1 MDARD
6 RQALIDIRKEYLQDA
21 IIRCLEV
28 AGEASKRI
36 SLGTRK
42 LHPEVPLASH
52 MAGMRDIL
60 IHAYDQV
67 DLEEVWMAY
76 QKLPEIREQIKEILL
91 QG

>member
-6 RQALIDIRKEYLQDA
+6 RQALIDIRKEYPQDA

-28 AGEASKRI
+28 AGKASKYI

-42 LHPEVPLASH
+42 LHPEVPWRA

>member
-21 IIRCLEV
+21 IIRCLEI

-42 LHPEVPLASH
+42 LHPEVPWRA

-67 DLEEVWMAY
+67 DLEEAWMAY

>member
-21 IIRCLEV
+21 IIRCLEI

-42 LHPEVPLASH
+42 LHPEVPWRA

-67 DLEEVWMAY
+67 DLEEAWMAY
-76 QKLPEIREQIKEILL
+76 QKLSEIREQIKEILL

>member
-28 AGEASKRI
+28 AGKASKYI

-42 LHPEVPLASH
+42 LHPEVPWRA

>member
-1 MDARD
+1 M
-6 RQALIDIRKEYLQDA
+6 IDIRKEYLQDA

-42 LHPEVPLASH
+42 LHPEVPWRA

>member
-28 AGEASKRI
+28 AGKASKYI

-42 LHPEVPLASH
+42 LHPEVPWRA

-67 DLEEVWMAY
+67 DLEEAWMAY
-76 QKLPEIREQIKEILL
+76 QKLSEIREQIKEILL

>member
-28 AGEASKRI
+28 AGEASKRV

-42 LHPEVPLASH
+42 LHPEVPWRA

-67 DLEEVWMAY
+67 DLEGVWMAY

>member
-21 IIRCLEV
+21 IIRCLEI

-42 LHPEVPLASH
+42 LHPEVPWRA

>member
-1 MDARD
+1 
-6 RQALIDIRKEYLQDA
+6 
-21 IIRCLEV
+21 
-28 AGEASKRI
+28 
-36 SLGTRK
+36 
-42 LHPEVPLASH
+42 VPWRA

-76 QKLPEIREQIKEILL
+76 QRFPEIRNAVEAILN

>member
-28 AGEASKRI
+28 AGEASKRV

-42 LHPEVPLASH
+42 LHPEVPWRA
-52 MAGMRDIL
+52 MAGMREIL

-67 DLEEVWMAY
+67 DLEEVWIAY

>member
-28 AGEASKRI
+28 AGEASKRV

-42 LHPEVPLASH
+42 LHPEVPWRA

-60 IHAYDQV
+60 IHA
-67 DLEEVWMAY
+67 
-76 QKLPEIREQIKEILL
+76 
-91 QG
+91 

>member
-42 LHPEVPLASH
+42 LHPEVPWRAT
-52 MAGMRDIL
+52 AGMRDIL